1 MYLYGISQHASMSE
15 LLNIE
20 DRRRFILL
28 LSTRETTYVRV
39 VSLKSMSAIGSDELY
54 IVLNYI
60 DS

>member
-1 MYLYGISQHASMSE
+1 MSE

-20 DRRRFILL
+20 ARRRFILL

-39 VSLKSMSAIGSDELY
+39 VPLKSMSVIGSDKLY
-54 IVLNYI
+54 IVLDYI